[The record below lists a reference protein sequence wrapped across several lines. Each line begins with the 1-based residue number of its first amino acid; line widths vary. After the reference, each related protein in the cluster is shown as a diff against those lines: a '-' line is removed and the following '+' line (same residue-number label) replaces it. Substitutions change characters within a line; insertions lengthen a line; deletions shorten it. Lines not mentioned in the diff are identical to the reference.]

1 MGTVFMKELQNS
13 KPDSI
18 GKITRRDFLK
28 TVGTAAVCTVM
39 APSSGTANSAA
50 PSSSGVPTR
59 LLGKTAIKVP
69 MLGFGGDGL
78 VSDSTDREAVEKL
91 LNEVLDSGVTFIDT
105 AHRYGNDGLA
115 EKNIGLI
122 AGTARRKE
130 IFLATKTGDRTY
142 DGAMAQVEESLR
154 RLRTDRLDLIQVHHI
169 CARDNVSELG
179 RKDGALRALWKL
191 QEQKVVRFIGLTGH
205 PQDPQVREALE
216 TYPWD
221 TFMCFV
227 NPSRFSSPA
236 LQEQLPLAVKK
247 NIGIIA
253 MKTFGGRPGMLVGEG
268 PGKADARSLLRFAWT
283 MPVTV
288 AIPGIKTRKQLMD
301 NLEIARSF
309 QPMSLNEMESLK
321 DQINAGQKGWRR

>member
-1 MGTVFMKELQNS
+1 MKRPKNS
-13 KPDSI
+13 KPDSM

-28 TVGTAAVCTVM
+28 TVGTFAACTVM
-39 APSSGTANSAA
+39 APLAETAHSAT
-50 PSSSGVPTR
+50 PSPSGVPAR
-59 LLGKTAIKVP
+59 LLGKTGVKVP

-78 VSDSTDREAVEKL
+78 VSDSTDRETVEKFL
-91 LNEVLDSGVTFIDT
+91 TDVLESGVTYFDT
-105 AHRYGNDGLA
+105 AHVYGKDGLC

-130 IFLATKTGDRTY
+130 IFLATKTGSRTY

-179 RKDGALRALWKL
+179 HKDGALTALWKL

-205 PQDPQVREALE
+205 PDDPQVTEALE

-227 NPSRFSSPA
+227 NPAQSSRPA

-268 PGKADARSLLRFAWT
+268 PGKASARSLLRFAWT
-283 MPVTV
+283 QPITV

-309 QPMSLNEMESLK
+309 QPMSLSEMESLK
-321 DQINAGQKGWRR
+321 AQINAVQKGWRK